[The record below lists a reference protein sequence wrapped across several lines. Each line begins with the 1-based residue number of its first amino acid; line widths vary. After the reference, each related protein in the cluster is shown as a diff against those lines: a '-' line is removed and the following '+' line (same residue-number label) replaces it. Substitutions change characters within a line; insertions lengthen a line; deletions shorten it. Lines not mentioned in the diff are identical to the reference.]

1 MPKYKLI
8 PEDKRQRKKW
18 HPSEM
23 TKAIKLV
30 REKKGY
36 LKAAKQFNVPKTT
49 LFRLAKLN
57 LMKMLQL
64 QRN

>member
-18 HPSEM
+18 HPSKIA
-23 TKAIKLV
+23 KAIKLV
-30 REKKGY
+30 REKKIEY
-36 LKAAKQFNVPKTT
+36 LKAAKQFNFPKTT

-57 LMKMLQL
+57 ELE
-64 QRN
+64 NVGGI